1 MNGSSTN
8 QPQQHQQQQSSSS
21 ISVSSPL
28 NVNKNSLER
37 YSPAPQPAPQPPQRS
52 NHLRSSLVR
61 NNTVLSQS
69 PTNETN
75 PLSPIICSK
84 GVHNTQAS
92 LNNATNEA
100 TKLVYKSAG
109 TGSVQSLNMPNQE
122 ILASQ
127 MQLNRN
133 ITVNK
138 ILI

>member
-8 QPQQHQQQQSSSS
+8 QPQQHQQQQQSSSS

-37 YSPAPQPAPQPPQRS
+37 YSPAPQPPQRS

-69 PTNETN
+69 TTNETN

-133 ITVNK
+133 TTVNK